1 MLTLVYVMLYFAK
14 GGEMKGS
21 PNGVASRFRLAF
33 FCLLCGFTAEI
44 AVAGI
49 AESVHNLGTT
59 GTGPSANGGNRNQF
73 SGTAE
78 ICVFCHTPHGGDE
91 RAAVPLWNRF
101 LNDPASYSTY
111 DQLGTSTFD
120 ARVADVGSV
129 SIGCL
134 SCHDGTIAIDSM
146 INEPGSG
153 ADNPG
158 FSAGTWTGDD
168 VRGAEDGRLQLGIV
182 QNLGS
187 DLTNDHPIGMQY
199 AGGGISASTPVLPQ
213 GDTNDPDFA
222 PVLFKIKDG
231 RYLWWIEK
239 DWRVGGDGER
249 TKTDVVLYTRDSSN
263 GYSGQ
268 SQQEPFVECAS
279 CHDPHTTENPT
290 FLRISNTETPSGLCL
305 TCHVK

>member
-1 MLTLVYVMLYFAK
+1 MRVNRSGVARVSWLTLV
-14 GGEMKGS
+14 
-21 PNGVASRFRLAF
+21 GV
-33 FCLLCGFTAEI
+33 LCWLVGQI
-44 AVAGI
+44 AAAGI

-59 GTGPSANGGNRNQF
+59 GAGPSANGGQRNQF

-78 ICVFCHTPHGGDE
+78 ICVFCHTPHGGDSS
-91 RAAVPLWNRF
+91 AAVPLWNRT
-101 LNDPASYSTY
+101 LNDPANYSTY

-120 ARVADVGSV
+120 AKMADVGSV

-134 SCHDGTIAIDSM
+134 SCHDGTIAIDSL

-153 ADNPG
+153 ASNPG
-158 FSAGTWTGDD
+158 FRAGRWSGSD
-168 VRGAEDGRLQLGIV
+168 VRGPEEGKLALGIV
-182 QNLGS
+182 QNLGT
-187 DLTNDHPIGMQY
+187 DLTNDHAVGMQY
-199 AGGGISASTPVLPQ
+199 AGGGISASTPILPQ
-213 GDTNDPDFA
+213 GETTDPDFA
-222 PVLFKIKDG
+222 PVMYQVRNG
-231 RYLWWIEK
+231 RYLWWVDK

-290 FLRISNTETPSGLCL
+290 FLRVSNTETPSGLCL